1 MSRQLNDYTQELQ
14 ETFKD
19 ISPQEKY
26 KIIGSANLK
35 ALRYPSDYDLNED
48 VRQLTHAQ
56 FAKKI
61 KQIFVKAMKDENL
74 YITDFKCGV
83 EKNKTPIRWSYAEI
97 AKGKSRSGVSILEA
111 LKQRETTKL
120 DMIAI
125 IDNQVTELSNNFI
138 FEKQATPADIK
149 KSLKLEIKEKKA
161 EGKYFKALKRVFS
174 LRTIEGKS
182 NSNLLD
188 YFNGDTGLANKCRSD
203 LDTLVVLLEQ
213 KFRPVPLKL
222 VKSNIQLIKYE
233 LSGSSQLDI
242 SEVFDRM
249 MTLKTPAS
257 LIKRLKA
264 VSKDISEMVDD
275 DAKRMLLR

>member
-48 VRQLTHAQ
+48 ISKLKHEQ
-56 FAKKI
+56 FAQKI

-83 EKNKTPIRWSYAEI
+83 EKNETPIRWSYAEVV
-97 AKGKSRSGVSILEA
+97 KGKSKSGISIIEA

-138 FEKQATPADIK
+138 FDKPAKPADIK
-149 KSLKLEIKEKKA
+149 SSLKKDIKEKKA
-161 EGKYFKALKRVFS
+161 EGKYFKALKREFS
-174 LRTIEGKS
+174 LRAIEGKS
-182 NSNLLD
+182 NSKLLN

-203 LDTLVVLLEQ
+203 LDTLIVLLEQ
-213 KFRPVPLKL
+213 KFRPVPLSL

-249 MTLKTPAS
+249 MTIKTPAS

-264 VSKDISEMVDD
+264 VSKDISEMVDE
-275 DAKRMLLR
+275 DAKQMLQQ

>member
-48 VRQLTHAQ
+48 VRQLTHTQ

-61 KQIFVKAMKDENL
+61 KQIFVKAMKDKNL

-138 FEKQATPADIK
+138 FEKQATPAAIK
-149 KSLKLEIKEKKA
+149 KSLKIEIKEKKA
-161 EGKYFKALKRVFS
+161 EGKFFKALKREFS
-174 LRTIEGKS
+174 LRAIEGKS
-182 NSNLLD
+182 NLKLVD

-213 KFRPVPLKL
+213 KFRPVPLSL

-249 MTLKTPAS
+249 MSLKTPAS

-275 DAKRMLLR
+275 DAKRALLR

>member
-48 VRQLTHAQ
+48 VRQLTHTQ

-61 KQIFVKAMKDENL
+61 KQIFVKAMKDKNL

-138 FEKQATPADIK
+138 FEKQATPAAIK
-149 KSLKLEIKEKKA
+149 KSLKIEIKEKKA
-161 EGKYFKALKRVFS
+161 EGKYFKALKREFS
-174 LRTIEGKS
+174 LRAIEGKS
-182 NSNLLD
+182 NLKLVD

-213 KFRPVPLKL
+213 KFRPVPLSL

-249 MTLKTPAS
+249 MSLKTPAS

-275 DAKRMLLR
+275 DAKRALLR